1 MRSQTQLELCADGI
15 GSRLNPSRPRESEL
29 ASHSHALASP
39 APGVCFASRGWVM
52 VVVGAVGGVPEPA
65 PLVAVSKVAALA
77 LEDMGLRQRRR
88 VLGSRASVVA
98 VRLNCHADTVLKAPR
113 PPPGSSRRL
122 STLHRQVAVVHSG
135 FVVNPGVKAVC
146 TSVLA
151 TAQPQQQVEAALA
164 LTASVRP
171 SQRSG
176 PYSYP
181 KLAGPQRAAMYVAC
195 CSTGHE

>member
-1 MRSQTQLELCADGI
+1 VRSQTQLELCAVGI

-52 VVVGAVGGVPEPA
+52 VVVGAVGGVSEPA

-98 VRLNCHADTVLKAPR
+98 VRLNCHADTVLKPPAPHPVR
-113 PPPGSSRRL
+113 LEGSRRFGKL
-122 STLHRQVAVVHSG
+122 PSSIQASSSIQGLRQCAHPYS
-135 FVVNPGVKAVC
+135 
-146 TSVLA
+146 
-151 TAQPQQQVEAALA
+151 Q
-164 LTASVRP
+164 
-171 SQRSG
+171 QRSR
-176 PYSYP
+176 SSKS
-181 KLAGPQRAAMYVAC
+181 KLP
-195 CSTGHE
+195 SP